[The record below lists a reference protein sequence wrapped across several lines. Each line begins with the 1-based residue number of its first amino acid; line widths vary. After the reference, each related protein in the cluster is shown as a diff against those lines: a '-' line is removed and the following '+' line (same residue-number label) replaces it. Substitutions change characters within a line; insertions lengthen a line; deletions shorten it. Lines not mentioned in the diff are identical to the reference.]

1 MNGQTP
7 RILVVAN
14 ETVEDEALYDTVRA
28 RAGAGGE
35 IYVVAPALNSR
46 LRHWLSDVDEARAGA
61 EDRLA
66 KFLGRLLRSG
76 LPARGC
82 VGDSD
87 PLQAMTDALRVFP
100 ANEIVIATHP
110 PKRSNWLARNLVDR
124 ARAEC
129 RQPIVHVVVDESQSL
144 PAAA

>member
-1 MNGQTP
+1 MNANAQK

-14 ETVEDEALYDTVRA
+14 QTVEDEAVYETVRA
-28 RAGAGGE
+28 RANGGAE
-35 IYVVAPALNSR
+35 VFVVAPALNSR
-46 LRHWLSDVDEARAGA
+46 LRHWLSDVDEARHAA

-87 PLQAMTDALRVFP
+87 PLQAMADALRQFP
-100 ANEIVIATHP
+100 ADEIVISTHP
-110 PKRSNWLARNLVDR
+110 RERSNWLARNLVER
-124 ARAEC
+124 ARRRHTQE
-129 RQPIVHVVVDESQSL
+129 IMHVVVDRE
-144 PAAA
+144 PYAAAA

>member
-1 MNGQTP
+1 MNGQSL

-14 ETVEDEALYDTVRA
+14 ETVEDESLYETVRA
-28 RAGAGGE
+28 RVNGNAE
-35 IYVVAPALNSR
+35 VFVVAPALNSR
-46 LRHWLSDVDEARAGA
+46 LRHWMSDVDEARAGA
-61 EDRLA
+61 EDRLV

-100 ANEIVIATHP
+100 ADEIVIATHP
-110 PKRSNWLARNLVDR
+110 PRRSNWLARNLVDR
-124 ARAEC
+124 ARVEHTV
-129 RQPIVHVVVDESQSL
+129 PIVHVVVDETHSL

>member
-1 MNGQTP
+1 MNGHTP

-28 RAGAGGE
+28 RASAGGE
-35 IYVVAPALNSR
+35 IFVVAPALNSR
-46 LRHWLSDVDEARAGA
+46 LRHWLSDVDEARAAA

-110 PKRSNWLARNLVDR
+110 PRRSNWLARNLVDR

-129 RQPIVHVVVDESQSL
+129 RQPIVHVVVDAPQSL